1 MSALRAFSTRARA
14 KRWTVA
20 AATLAVFVVYQALI
34 LGILVGGLGGVPNY
48 LRLYP
53 AWENARRIVRLTPS
67 VTDAAVLIGRE
78 PIFEYGRRHPVFGVA
93 VWSFE
98 LTWSSLLFFLSFSA
112 LVGLYL
118 GIGGLAARWG
128 AVGSLSG
135 AGVVGLLG
143 ASVSS
148 LTHCG
153 LGSFGVLLAVSGV
166 STTTLQWFG
175 NLEPVLIPA
184 GYALIALAIVARA
197 RARPGLV
204 GGRDV
209 RAPAA
214 VLACLLLLSACSRGR
229 AEVMPAFALVDQAGA
244 VVKSENLLGR
254 AVVVSFVFTTCAE
267 ACPLVTA
274 QLARTQSRV
283 RAEKLDDRVRFISIT
298 LDPMTDRPEV
308 LRRYADVY
316 GIDLATWHFLT
327 GASDDVGRVVRAFGL
342 SAVAHERI
350 VHGSL
355 VVLVDRQGRIA
366 ERRTDLELD
375 PERLVVSLRKLVG

>member
-1 MSALRAFSTRARA
+1 
-14 KRWTVA
+14 VA
-20 AATLAVFVVYQALI
+20 AATLAVFVVYHALI

-98 LTWSSLLFFLSFSA
+98 LTWSSLLFFFSFSA

-153 LGSFGVLLAVSGV
+153 LGSFGVLLAVAGV

-184 GYALIALAIVARA
+184 GYALIVLAIVARA
-197 RARPGLV
+197 RG
-204 GGRDV
+204 
-209 RAPAA
+209 
-214 VLACLLLLSACSRGR
+214 
-229 AEVMPAFALVDQAGA
+229 
-244 VVKSENLLGR
+244 
-254 AVVVSFVFTTCAE
+254 
-267 ACPLVTA
+267 
-274 QLARTQSRV
+274 
-283 RAEKLDDRVRFISIT
+283 
-298 LDPMTDRPEV
+298 LDPAWSV
-308 LRRYADVY
+308 
-316 GIDLATWHFLT
+316 ATT
-327 GASDDVGRVVRAFGL
+327 
-342 SAVAHERI
+342 
-350 VHGSL
+350 
-355 VVLVDRQGRIA
+355 
-366 ERRTDLELD
+366 
-375 PERLVVSLRKLVG
+375 

>member
-1 MSALRAFSTRARA
+1 VSALRAFSTRARA

-34 LGILVGGLGGVPNY
+34 LGILVGGLGGAPNY
-48 LRLYP
+48 VLLYP

-153 LGSFGVLLAVSGV
+153 LGSFGVLLAVAGV

-184 GYALIALAIVARA
+184 GYALIVLAIVARA
-197 RARPGLV
+197 RG
-204 GGRDV
+204 
-209 RAPAA
+209 
-214 VLACLLLLSACSRGR
+214 
-229 AEVMPAFALVDQAGA
+229 
-244 VVKSENLLGR
+244 
-254 AVVVSFVFTTCAE
+254 
-267 ACPLVTA
+267 
-274 QLARTQSRV
+274 
-283 RAEKLDDRVRFISIT
+283 
-298 LDPMTDRPEV
+298 LDPAWSV
-308 LRRYADVY
+308 
-316 GIDLATWHFLT
+316 ATT
-327 GASDDVGRVVRAFGL
+327 
-342 SAVAHERI
+342 
-350 VHGSL
+350 
-355 VVLVDRQGRIA
+355 
-366 ERRTDLELD
+366 
-375 PERLVVSLRKLVG
+375 